1 MENKEFCYCGSGIKF
16 SQCCQPFIA
25 GEKLTETPE
34 QTMRSRYSAFI
45 LREYDY
51 IKKTWHPDNL
61 PELSD
66 DEPNSFVS
74 LEIVKSSFEDDEGEV
89 EFIAKLI
96 FNNKLET
103 LHEISDFEKIDG
115 QWVYVT
121 GEFINDSEKPRKISK
136 NEECP
141 CGSGIK
147 FKRCHYE

>member
-61 PELSD
+61 PELFQTT
-66 DEPNSFVS
+66 NQTVLS
-74 LEIVKSSFEDDEGEV
+74 LLKSLRAHLKTMRARLS
-89 EFIAKLI
+89 L
-96 FNNKLET
+96 LR
-103 LHEISDFEKIDG
+103 S
-115 QWVYVT
+115 
-121 GEFINDSEKPRKISK
+121 
-136 NEECP
+136 
-141 CGSGIK
+141 
-147 FKRCHYE
+147 